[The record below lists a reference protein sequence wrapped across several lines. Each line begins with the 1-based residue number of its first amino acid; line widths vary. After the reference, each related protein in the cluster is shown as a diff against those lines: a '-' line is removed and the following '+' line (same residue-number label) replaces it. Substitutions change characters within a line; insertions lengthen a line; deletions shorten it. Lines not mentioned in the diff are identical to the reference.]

1 MLDFLKRLWTF
12 LFGYDIFLSYRR
24 ADAGQ
29 YAEALAEALQA
40 DGLACFLDREETVGG
55 VELAP
60 ALTKAL
66 RRSRMLVA
74 VLTPGVPESEWIA
87 KEIEAFVGKANRLLP
102 ISVGGLLNNEEA
114 EGSLVGRLRELSWID
129 ESAEAVASGEPS
141 PSTVA
146 EIVKSFRW
154 RRVRSRARFT
164 VFALLIVLLIGA
176 WGIGQFVIEGRR
188 QAQVA
193 YQDIG
198 RSSSELRTLI
208 AFMNS
213 AATGFVR
220 TQFPLQ
226 PSFEDHKSADALQK
240 LTDMDLAKRL
250 RFGPLIGY
258 GPISP
263 PGDRRRIVT
272 ILAEGAQRVRDNLNE
287 IRKRDLPLIDSEM
300 PKLLAALTEDPFLEA
315 LAGAEDKL
323 RRYHDIEDSNRQPYY
338 ILGSPGLAQ
347 AEAYL
352 AFVDKA
358 KKLRERAVEL
368 DR

>member
-1 MLDFLKRLWTF
+1 MLNFMKRLWTI

-24 ADAGQ
+24 ADAGL
-29 YAEALAEALQA
+29 YAEALAEALQTE
-40 DGLACFLDREETVGG
+40 GLVCFLDREETVGG

-74 VLTPGVPESEWIA
+74 VLTPGVPQSEWIV
-87 KEIEAFVGKANRLLP
+87 KEIEAFMGKANRLLP
-102 ISVGGLLNNEEA
+102 ISVGGLLNTEEA

-129 ESAEAVASGEPS
+129 ESAEVVATGEPS

-164 VFALLIVLLIGA
+164 VFALLIALLIGVWA
-176 WGIGQFVIEGRR
+176 IGQFVIEGKR
-188 QAQVA
+188 QSEVA

-198 RSSSELRTLI
+198 RSSNELKTLI
-208 AFMNS
+208 DFMTS
-213 AATGFVR
+213 AADNFAS
-220 TQFPLQ
+220 TQYPFK
-226 PSFEDHKSADALQK
+226 PSFEDHKSTYTIQK
-240 LTDMDLAKRL
+240 LTDMDLAKRI

-258 GPISP
+258 DPISP
-263 PGDRRRIVT
+263 PGDLRRIVT
-272 ILAEGAQRVRDNLNE
+272 ILAEGAQRVRDDFNE
-287 IRKRDLPLIDSEM
+287 IRKRDLPLIDDDV
-300 PKLLAALTEDPFLEA
+300 PTLLTALAEDPFLEA

-323 RRYHDIEDSNRQPYY
+323 RRYHDIENSNRQPFY
-338 ILGSPGLAQ
+338 ILGTPGLAQ
-347 AEAYL
+347 VEDYL

-358 KKLRERAVEL
+358 KKLRERAFEL
-368 DR
+368 GK